1 MAKAQLKFSS
11 YWKQG
16 NINRI
21 KSKIGAVPAIDSTI
35 APRGDRLQQIY
46 IDNMTGIERFEKNL
60 GEINTPI
67 YKNIFIKK
75 RKIYFKH
82 GS

>member
-1 MAKAQLKFSS
+1 METRKYNELNLKVV
-11 YWKQG
+11 
-16 NINRI
+16 
-21 KSKIGAVPAIDSTI
+21 APAIDSTI

-67 YKNIFIKK
+67 YK
-75 RKIYFKH
+75 KISSLRNGRSILNMYSF
-82 GS
+82 